1 MFRRKMREAKALAQ
15 MKPESSYLP
24 RIPAEDD
31 EFWKAVRALP
41 RRQSQT
47 IALHYLEELSVAEIS
62 EILDCAEGTVKVH
75 LHKGRQRLA
84 DRLGLELGEAS

>member
-1 MFRRKMREAKALAQ
+1 MREAKALAQ

-41 RRQSQT
+41 KRQSQA
-47 IALHYLEELSVAEIS
+47 IALHYLEDMSVAEIADVL
-62 EILDCAEGTVKVH
+62 ECAPGTVKVQM
-75 LHKGRQRLA
+75 HKGRHRLA
-84 DRLGLELGEAS
+84 YRIVIEASAEVGEAS